1 MGGVCD
7 SVSQPLVILFAA
19 LNQADVS
26 KVLSGPLSGY
36 SVEMLRNM
44 KEFLGV
50 TFRLEMVHGQ
60 NGKEGERKGRDKV
73 MLTCIGVGYQNL
85 NKQTL

>member
-1 MGGVCD
+1 MT
-7 SVSQPLVILFAA
+7 QPLMILYAA

-26 KVLSGPLSGY
+26 KFLSGALTSY

-50 TFRLEMVHGQ
+50 TFRLEVIQ
-60 NGKEGERKGRDKV
+60 NERKEEKGKRKGHDKV
-73 MLTCIGVGYQNL
+73 LLTCIGVGYQNL